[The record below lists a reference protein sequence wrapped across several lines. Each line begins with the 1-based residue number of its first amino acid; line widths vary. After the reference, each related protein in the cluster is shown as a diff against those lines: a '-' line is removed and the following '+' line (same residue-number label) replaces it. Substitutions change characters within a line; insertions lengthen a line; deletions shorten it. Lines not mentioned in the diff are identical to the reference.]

1 MNNKTGVVTF
11 PCFTHEQ
18 VKEINKEI
26 KKNIIKKEDPA
37 LSAYG
42 SSNEMIF
49 TFLFTMNFFLFA
61 KTKEVL

>member
-26 KKNIIKKEDPA
+26 DKNITGKEGKREENRN
-37 LSAYG
+37 S
-42 SSNEMIF
+42 
-49 TFLFTMNFFLFA
+49 
-61 KTKEVL
+61 